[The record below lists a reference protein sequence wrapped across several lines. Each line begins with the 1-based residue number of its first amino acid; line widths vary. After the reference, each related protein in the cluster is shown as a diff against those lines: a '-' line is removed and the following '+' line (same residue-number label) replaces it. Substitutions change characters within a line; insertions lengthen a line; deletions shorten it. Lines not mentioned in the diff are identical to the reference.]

1 MSGQQDSTPPSGADF
16 PATCY
21 IKALGKDPDELLG
34 RMTAIVRT
42 HAPQVGPDAFQCR
55 RSREGKYA
63 AVTCTLEA
71 ESREQLDAIYRE
83 LSADPAVILA
93 L

>member
-1 MSGQQDSTPPSGADF
+1 MSGRQGPTPPAGTDF
-16 PATCY
+16 PATYY
-21 IKALGKDPDELLG
+21 IKALGKDQDELLG

-55 RSREGKYA
+55 LSREGRYA

-83 LSADPAVILA
+83 LSADQAVILV